1 MTLVSTVAPLAGY
14 AIVFQTI
21 VYLLL
26 PARRRTLWAPVLT
39 GIAGAVVTL
48 GAGWIFG
55 FETIGLGAPDMAVVF
70 AWALATVVVMSA
82 VGFSMLRN
90 PTLRS
95 QLADPRLA
103 ALTRSQMLTQV
114 FVRIPVMTALIEEA
128 FFRGVLHA
136 ALIALYPPSVALVGG
151 AVLFGLWH
159 VGPGF
164 DQAQASGRGWRGKR
178 PSCWGHRPGN
188 ESGRCCSCLASHGDG
203 FHLGARGCPRRSEH
217 EHGGVR
223 SVGVESPAG
232 GGDLANCRLFRGS
245 LLQPTVPDLERHEPY
260 HHR

>member
-90 PTLRS
+90 PALRS

-103 ALTRSQMLTQV
+103 ALTRSQTLTQV

-164 DQAQASGRGWRGKR
+164 DQAQASGRGFRGNAL
-178 PSCWGHRPGN
+178 H
-188 ESGRCCSCLASHGDG
+188 
-203 FHLGARGCPRRSEH
+203 
-217 EHGGVR
+217 
-223 SVGVESPAG
+223 VGVTVLVTSLAG
-232 GGDLANCRLFRGS
+232 AALVWLRMETGSIWAPVAVHAGVNMTMAVFARLAVSHQRAAA
-245 LLQPTVPDLERHEPY
+245 T
-260 HHR
+260 